1 MLNSLFTT
9 QFKDS
14 PTLAINERVK
24 DLWAEGQDVLHL
36 GFGESRFPVHILLE
50 LALQNNSH
58 RKEYLPTHGLPQLR
72 TAVAEFYQHTFHISC
87 AAAQVTIA
95 PGSKLL
101 LYAVQMILDG
111 ALLLPLPSWVSYE
124 PQAKMLRKKSF
135 WIKTDPKDGYRLSL
149 DDLKK
154 TWAVAQKR
162 GHKHGLLLLNS
173 PNNPSGTM
181 IDVSVLQEIAAYC
194 RQEGIIILSDEIY
207 GMVTFGENKQRSI
220 AEFYPEGTI
229 IFSGV
234 SKNLSLGGWRMG
246 YAIVPKEMPEV
257 TKILGTV
264 ASETWSAVAAPIQWA
279 LSEVFNTEG
288 VMDYVNEM
296 ATIHGLRSMYLW
308 EGLTQLGV
316 LCAQPQG
323 AFYLFPN
330 FDFLK
335 KQLAA
340 LGVTTSDDLA
350 AYLLN
355 TYHIAT
361 LPGSAFGCPPT
372 MLSLRLSSSFLDM
385 ETDEKA
391 QHVLDLFRKNGSDDF
406 VSHLAN
412 VQKTVVRFGEF
423 VRNTLRGCK
432 KY

>member
-1 MLNSLFTT
+1 MVNALFTNH
-9 QFKDS
+9 FKDS
-14 PTLAINERVK
+14 PTLAINEQVK
-24 DLWAEGQDVLHL
+24 YLWSEGQDVLHL
-36 GFGESRFPVHILLE
+36 GFGESRFPVHQQLQT
-50 LALQNNSH
+50 ALQHNCH

-72 TAVAEFYQHTFHISC
+72 SAVAQFYEDTFHIPC
-87 AAAQVTIA
+87 VATQVTIA

-111 ALLLPLPSWVSYE
+111 VLLLPLPSWVSYQ
-124 PQAKMLRKKSF
+124 PQAKMLHKKSF
-135 WIKTDPKDGYRLSL
+135 WIKTDPKNDYQLSL
-149 DDLKK
+149 NDLKK
-154 TWAVAQKR
+154 TWQSAQKK
-162 GHKHGLLLLNS
+162 GHKRGLLLLNS

-181 IDVSVLQEIAAYC
+181 IDVSVLSEIAAYC
-194 RQEGIIILSDEIY
+194 RQEGIIVLSDEIY
-207 GMVTFGENKQRSI
+207 GMVTFDENKQRSI

-246 YAIVPKEMPEV
+246 YAIVPKNMPEV
-257 TKILGTV
+257 TKTLGTV
-264 ASETWSAVAAPIQWA
+264 ASETWSSVAAPIQWA

-288 VMDYVNEM
+288 VNDYVKEM
-296 ATIHGLRSMYLW
+296 ATIHGIRSTYIWAGLR
-308 EGLTQLGV
+308 QLGV
-316 LCAQPQG
+316 LCPKPQG

-335 KQLAA
+335 NQLNTK
-340 LGVTTSDDLA
+340 GVKTSDDLA

-355 TYHIAT
+355 KYHVAT

-391 QHVLDLFRKNGSDDF
+391 QNVLDLFRRNGATDF
-406 VSHLAN
+406 IAHLPN
-412 VQKTVVRFGEF
+412 VQKAVTQFGQF
-423 VRNTLRGCK
+423 VKDTEGI
-432 KY
+432 